1 MKMASIAMD
10 ELSDHGTIQQTSSES
25 GKEDIEPID
34 PIEPNQDIAQDDSSD
49 LQYVFSERV
58 SGSGS
63 DEISQISGEIEENK
77 NMETYQPRIESSNG
91 SP

>member
-34 PIEPNQDIAQDDSSD
+34 PIEPNQDIA
-49 LQYVFSERV
+49 
-58 SGSGS
+58 
-63 DEISQISGEIEENK
+63 
-77 NMETYQPRIESSNG
+77 
-91 SP
+91 